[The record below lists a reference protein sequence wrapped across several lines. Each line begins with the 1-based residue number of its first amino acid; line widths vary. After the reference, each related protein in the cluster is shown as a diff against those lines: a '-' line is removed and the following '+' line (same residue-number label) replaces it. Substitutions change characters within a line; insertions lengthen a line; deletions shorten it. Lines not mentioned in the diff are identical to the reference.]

1 MLVSFEGIDGSGKTA
16 LSNLVCERLRG
27 AGREVVHA
35 RERGVLAT
43 AAARRVRELT
53 RDPRL
58 LELSPRAELFLNLA
72 REAQQLEEVVRP
84 ALARGALCVADRSLH
99 SILALAIAGRGLPRA
114 EVEAAV
120 RAASGGTWPDLAV
133 LVDVDP
139 DLARLRKRVGKILE
153 GRADEPGSR
162 KGLAGHGLQVRI
174 REHLAAEAA
183 AAPEAWLRVANEG
196 RSLEALADLVAEAIA
211 ARVDGRAPRR
221 PRAAPPTARPR
232 AHAAAQAEAGGLA
245 ERFEAA
251 LDALAAREPA
261 LAAHLL
267 AGIPGRA
274 AHARRVALAARCPA
288 VVARALEGLSDPES
302 HALRWALA
310 GRVPA
315 DVAAGLG
322 ADASSEAMRLRAALL
337 ARAPGPA
344 VAGLVAADGSEAWAL
359 RAEALERGGLEGVLR
374 GLAGLGSERAWAL
387 RAEGVGQGLWD
398 AVGRGLAG
406 VDGARADAMRAAL
419 AAHDGLA
426 ALRGTVG
433 VESGPARALRERLFP
448 LAPKRVLR
456 TLAGNAAPWTWPLRE
471 RALAA
476 TKEALDAVDGMDHPR
491 AWALRAEGVARW
503 PATAVSSLRH
513 LAATARGREIVAAA
527 LRAAPASLP
536 VLRNA
541 HAALALAAHAAG
553 PAPLPPAAVEASCTP

>member
-16 LSNLVCERLRG
+16 LSNLVCERLRRG
-27 AGREVVHA
+27 GREVVHA

-53 RDPRL
+53 RDPAL
-58 LELSPRAELFLNLA
+58 LELSPRGELFLNLA

-99 SILALAIAGRGLPRA
+99 SILALAVAGRGLPRA
-114 EVEAAV
+114 EVDPAV

-183 AAPEAWLRVANEG
+183 AAPTSWLRIANEG
-196 RSLEALADLVAEAIA
+196 RSLEALADEVAEAIV
-211 ARVDGRAPRR
+211 ARAEGRAPRR
-221 PRAAPPTARPR
+221 PRAAAPARPPR
-232 AHAAAQAEAGGLA
+232 SAGIA

-274 AHARRVALAARCPA
+274 AHARRAALAGRCPA
-288 VVARALEGLSDPES
+288 VVARALAGLSDAES
-302 HALRWALA
+302 HALRWALL

-322 ADASSEAMRLRAALL
+322 ADASPEAMRLRAALL
-337 ARAPGPA
+337 AHAPGPA
-344 VAGLVAADGSEAWAL
+344 VAGLLAADGPDAWAL
-359 RAEALERGGLEGVLR
+359 RGEALERGALERVLW

-387 RAEGVGQGLWD
+387 RADGIGRGLWD
-398 AVGRGLAG
+398 AVGRSLAG
-406 VDGARADAMRAAL
+406 VDGARADAMRTAL
-419 AAHDGLA
+419 AGHDRLA
-426 ALRGTVG
+426 ALRGTAG

-491 AWALRAEGVARW
+491 AWALRAGGVARW

-513 LAATARGREIVAAA
+513 LAATGLGREIVATA
-527 LRAAPASLP
+527 LRVAPGSLP

-541 HAALALAAHAAG
+541 HAVLALAAHAAG
-553 PAPLPPAAVEASCTP
+553 PAPRPPAAVEESCTP

>member
-16 LSNLVCERLRG
+16 LSNLVCERLRRG
-27 AGREVVHA
+27 GREVVHA

-58 LELSPRAELFLNLA
+58 LELSPRAELCLNLA

-99 SILALAIAGRGLPRA
+99 SILALAVAGRGLPRA

-162 KGLAGHGLQVRI
+162 KGLAGHGLQVRV

-183 AAPEAWLRVANEG
+183 AAPASWLRVANEG
-196 RSLEALADLVAEAIA
+196 RALEALADEVADAIA
-211 ARVDGRAPRR
+211 ARAAGGRAPRR
-221 PRAAPPTARPR
+221 PPAPAPRSARPP
-232 AHAAAQAEAGGLA
+232 APAGPAGIAA
-245 ERFEAA
+245 RFEAA
-251 LDALAAREPA
+251 VDALAAREPA

-274 AHARRVALAARCPA
+274 AHARRTALAGRCPA

-310 GRVPA
+310 GRAPA

-322 ADASSEAMRLRAALL
+322 ADASPEAMRLRAALL

-344 VAGLVAADGSEAWAL
+344 VAGLVAADGADAWAL
-359 RAEALERGGLEGVLR
+359 RAEALERGELEGVLR
-374 GLAGLGSERAWAL
+374 GLAGLGTERAWAL
-387 RAEGVGQGLWD
+387 RADGIGRGLWE
-398 AVGRGLAG
+398 AVGRSLAG
-406 VDGARADAMRAAL
+406 VDGARADAMRSAL
-419 AAHDGLA
+419 AAHDRLA
-426 ALRGTVG
+426 ALRGTAG

-456 TLAGNAAPWTWPLRE
+456 TLAGNAAPWTWALRE
-471 RALAA
+471 RALAF

-503 PATAVSSLRH
+503 PAAAVSSLRH
-513 LAATARGREIVAAA
+513 LAATAPGREIVAAA

-541 HAALALAAHAAG
+541 HAVLALAA
-553 PAPLPPAAVEASCTP
+553 PAPGLPAAVEESCTP